1 MSTPDQYELSLAP
14 ERVQMEVVHG
24 FLRTC
29 YWSPGVRREIVE
41 KALANSIVVGAY
53 IAGSGEQVG
62 YARVV
67 TDRATFAWLCDVFV
81 LEPHR
86 GRGLSR
92 RMVQT
97 LLAHPELQTLRRWA
111 LGTRDAH
118 EVYRPLGFQPVIAE
132 RWMEKVLPVEGWK
145 EPGQEHPD

>member
-1 MSTPDQYELSLAP
+1 MDYELSTDPA
-14 ERVQMEVVHG
+14 RVQIDVIHG

-29 YWSPGVRREIVE
+29 YWSPGVRRDVVE

-53 IAGSGEQVG
+53 EKTTRAQAG

-92 RMVQT
+92 LMVST
-97 LLAHPELQTLRRWA
+97 LIAHPELQTLRRWA

-118 EVYRPLGFQPVIAE
+118 EVYRPLGFTGVIE
-132 RWMEKVLPVEGWK
+132 KRWMEKVLPDHAWK
-145 EPGQEHPD
+145 EPS

>member
-1 MSTPDQYELSLAP
+1 MTYELSTDPARIQLD
-14 ERVQMEVVHG
+14 VVHG
-24 FLRTC
+24 FLSTC
-29 YWSPGVRREIVE
+29 YWSPGVRRDVVE

-53 IAGSGEQVG
+53 EQATGSQVG
-62 YARVV
+62 YARAV

-92 RMVQT
+92 RMVSM
-97 LLAHPELQTLRRWA
+97 LIVHPELQTLRRWA

-118 EVYRPLGFQPVIAE
+118 EVYRPLGFSGVIE
-132 RWMEKVLPVEGWK
+132 KRWMEKVLPESGWK
-145 EPGQEHPD
+145 ELS

>member
-1 MSTPDQYELSLAP
+1 MDYELSTDPA
-14 ERVQMEVVHG
+14 RVQIDVVHG
-24 FLRTC
+24 FLSTC
-29 YWSPGVRREIVE
+29 YWSPGVRRDVVE
-41 KALANSIVVGAY
+41 NALANSIVVGAY
-53 IAGSGEQVG
+53 EKATGAQVG

-92 RMVQT
+92 LMVSA
-97 LLAHPELQTLRRWA
+97 LIGHPELQTLRRWA

-118 EVYRPLGFQPVIAE
+118 EVYRPLGFSGVIAS
-132 RWMEKVLPVEGWK
+132 RWMEKVLPEQGWK
-145 EPGQEHPD
+145 QPS